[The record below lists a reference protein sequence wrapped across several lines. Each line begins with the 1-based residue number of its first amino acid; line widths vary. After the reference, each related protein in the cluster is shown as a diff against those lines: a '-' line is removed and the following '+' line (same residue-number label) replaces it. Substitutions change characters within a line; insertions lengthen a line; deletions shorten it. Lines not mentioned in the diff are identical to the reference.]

1 MNSLKEAFRMQNLLK
16 NLNFFGELNLGLIL
30 TAVGIVYFKNPNHF
44 AFGGTSG
51 LSILLADLFP
61 KINVGGFMW
70 IINLVLV
77 VLGFVFLGVKCM
89 GWTIYSSFALSF
101 FVSVCE
107 WLYPSGMSMSGDA
120 MLDLVFAVFLPALGA
135 AIVFDIGAST
145 GGTDIVA
152 LILAKYT
159 SMEIGKA
166 LMASDILIVLAAAWR
181 FGMGTGLYCI
191 LGLIGKSFV
200 VDGAIENIRLRKV
213 CTIMTSNPQ
222 PILDFIIKEMNRSA
236 TVEKAYGAYTHHELS
251 VLVTVLTRRQALQLR
266 NFLRENDP
274 HSFITIVNS
283 SEIIRREPKPGVFY
297 AVLCRPHGGA
307 YRPGLASG
315 PAEVVR
321 AGRHRSPLLRA
332 LPLPAGEPGAHQKE
346 DGGACPRRKPRC
358 AGDPAAAGQGRRAG
372 CLDDR

>member
-1 MNSLKEAFRMQNLLK
+1 MNSLKEAFSRKNMLK

-61 KINVGGFMW
+61 KINV
-70 IINLVLV
+70 
-77 VLGFVFLGVKCM
+77 
-89 GWTIYSSFALSF
+89 
-101 FVSVCE
+101 
-107 WLYPSGMSMSGDA
+107 SGDA

-166 LMASDILIVLAAAWR
+166 LMVSDILIVLAAAWR

-213 CTIMTSNPQ
+213 CTIVTSNPQ

-274 HSFITIVNS
+274 RSFITIVNS
-283 SEIIRREPKPGVFY
+283 SEIIGKGF
-297 AVLCRPHGGA
+297 
-307 YRPGLASG
+307 
-315 PAEVVR
+315 
-321 AGRHRSPLLRA
+321 RSFN
-332 LPLPAGEPGAHQKE
+332 
-346 DGGACPRRKPRC
+346 
-358 AGDPAAAGQGRRAG
+358 
-372 CLDDR
+372 

>member
-1 MNSLKEAFRMQNLLK
+1 MANAIDQLTDRVLV
-16 NLNFFGELNLGLIL
+16 LGRLTIVRRAI
-30 TAVGIVYFKNPNHF
+30 TAVAVTISAVLQTFLIQAFIRPADLLPSGLTGVAVLLDRVTSLGGVHIDISLGMLALNIPVALLCWSGISKRFVIFSMMQVMLSSLFLNIFHF
-44 AFGGTSG
+44 APFLGDKIMLIIFGGVVSG
-51 LSILLADLFP
+51 
-61 KINVGGFMW
+61 
-70 IINLVLV
+70 
-77 VLGFVFLGVKCM
+77 
-89 GWTIYSSFALSF
+89 
-101 FVSVCE
+101 
-107 WLYPSGMSMSGDA
+107 
-120 MLDLVFAVFLPALGA
+120 LGA
-135 AIVFDIGAST
+135 AIALKSGAST

-283 SEIIRREPKPGVFY
+283 SEIIGKGF
-297 AVLCRPHGGA
+297 
-307 YRPGLASG
+307 
-315 PAEVVR
+315 
-321 AGRHRSPLLRA
+321 RSFN
-332 LPLPAGEPGAHQKE
+332 
-346 DGGACPRRKPRC
+346 
-358 AGDPAAAGQGRRAG
+358 
-372 CLDDR
+372 

>member
-1 MNSLKEAFRMQNLLK
+1 MNSLKEAFSKQNLLK

-107 WLYPSGMSMSGDA
+107 WLYPSGVSMSGDA

-145 GGTDIVA
+145 GGTDFIA
-152 LILAKYT
+152 LWVSNHTGKTIWGVIFGFNCAILAIFGFMFGWDNAAYSIVFQFISTKTIDSFYRRYDRVT
-159 SMEIGKA
+159 LQITTRKADEVMTAYVDHFQHGISCAEVIGGYSREKMYLLHA
-166 LMASDILIVLAAAWR
+166 VVSTYESQDIIKLVCDIDPGAVINVFHTLNFVGGWWGGHVDEPMPTAVPDPDKPARMAS
-181 FGMGTGLYCI
+181 
-191 LGLIGKSFV
+191 
-200 VDGAIENIRLRKV
+200 
-213 CTIMTSNPQ
+213 
-222 PILDFIIKEMNRSA
+222 
-236 TVEKAYGAYTHHELS
+236 
-251 VLVTVLTRRQALQLR
+251 RQARLCEQDSLQQ
-266 NFLRENDP
+266 D
-274 HSFITIVNS
+274 
-283 SEIIRREPKPGVFY
+283 
-297 AVLCRPHGGA
+297 
-307 YRPGLASG
+307 
-315 PAEVVR
+315 
-321 AGRHRSPLLRA
+321 
-332 LPLPAGEPGAHQKE
+332 
-346 DGGACPRRKPRC
+346 DGK
-358 AGDPAAAGQGRRAG
+358 
-372 CLDDR
+372 

>member
-1 MNSLKEAFRMQNLLK
+1 MNSLKEAFSMQNLLK

-107 WLYPSGMSMSGDA
+107 WLYPSGVSMSGDA

-145 GGTDIVA
+145 GGTDFIA
-152 LILAKYT
+152 LWVSNHTGKTIWGVIFGFNCAILAIFGFMFGWDNAAYSIVFQFISTKTIDSFYRRYDRVT
-159 SMEIGKA
+159 LQITTRKADEVMTAYVDHFQHGISCAEVIGGYSREKMYLLHA
-166 LMASDILIVLAAAWR
+166 VVSTYESQDIIKLVCDIDPGAVINVFHTLNFVGGWWGGHVDEPMPTAVPDPDKPARMAS
-181 FGMGTGLYCI
+181 
-191 LGLIGKSFV
+191 
-200 VDGAIENIRLRKV
+200 
-213 CTIMTSNPQ
+213 
-222 PILDFIIKEMNRSA
+222 
-236 TVEKAYGAYTHHELS
+236 
-251 VLVTVLTRRQALQLR
+251 RQARLSEQDSLQQ
-266 NFLRENDP
+266 D
-274 HSFITIVNS
+274 
-283 SEIIRREPKPGVFY
+283 
-297 AVLCRPHGGA
+297 
-307 YRPGLASG
+307 
-315 PAEVVR
+315 
-321 AGRHRSPLLRA
+321 
-332 LPLPAGEPGAHQKE
+332 
-346 DGGACPRRKPRC
+346 DGK
-358 AGDPAAAGQGRRAG
+358 
-372 CLDDR
+372 

>member
-1 MNSLKEAFRMQNLLK
+1 MNQNPHWKQLIWTWASIIFGNALYSLAVALFLEPA
-16 NLNFFGELNLGLIL
+16 GLITGGATGIALAIGRL
-30 TAVGIVYFKNPNHF
+30 TGLPV
-44 AFGGTSG
+44 SG
-51 LSILLADLFP
+51 LLF
-61 KINVGGFMW
+61 F
-70 IINLVLV
+70 INLAMLVWGWV
-77 VLGFVFLGVKCM
+77 VLGRA
-89 GWTIYSSFALSF
+89 FALNTLAS
-101 FVSVCE
+101 SVLSPAFLALFE
-107 WLYPSGMSMSGDA
+107 GMANGRVLTEDIF
-120 MLDLVFAVFLPALGA
+120 LCTVFAGLGIGVALGLV
-135 AIVFDIGAST
+135 IRSGAST

-213 CTIMTSNPQ
+213 CTIMTANPQ

-283 SEIIRREPKPGVFY
+283 SEIIGKGF
-297 AVLCRPHGGA
+297 
-307 YRPGLASG
+307 
-315 PAEVVR
+315 
-321 AGRHRSPLLRA
+321 RSFN
-332 LPLPAGEPGAHQKE
+332 
-346 DGGACPRRKPRC
+346 
-358 AGDPAAAGQGRRAG
+358 
-372 CLDDR
+372 